1 MTTTGWIAFLLAALK
16 ALPALIS
23 LISSIKGSADAASNQ
38 GIGYDRA
45 VKESLET
52 AAARIEMADE
62 AAREAERDHATK
74 GDDSAFDQDFK
85 RP

>member
-23 LISSIKGSADAASNQ
+23 LISSIKGSADASANQ

-45 VKESLET
+45 VKESLEM
-52 AAARIEMADE
+52 AAARIQMADE
-62 AAREAERDHATK
+62 ATQEAERDHATK
-74 GDDSAFDQDFK
+74 ADDSAFDQDFK